1 MFKTNCF
8 RVRSDSVLS
17 EDQDLA
23 ASPVPEGEHEVR
35 AGDRVRLH
43 ADGCQRGR
51 IPHQEGDARSR
62 RVHHRGG
69 SNIVT
74 CTSWFR
80 HCSFDYRLR
89 LSLISAMSMEMVQS
103 IWMNLLVIF
112 YLLFFPWLTLKPQ
125 TDMIC
130 HRFDEHGQRQ
140 GAEWTRWRRKQAG
153 SWRRRRSFCKTSLF
167 VTLALNHLYFN
178 RSSQK
183 IADVVVSISVS

>member
-1 MFKTNCF
+1 MWPIFF
-8 RVRSDSVLS
+8 RVRSDPVLS

-69 SNIVT
+69 SNIAT
-74 CTSWFR
+74 YKSWFR

-112 YLLFFPWLTLKPQ
+112 YCFFPDWPSNLKLIWYATGLMNTAKDKEQNGRGGGENKQGPGGGGGVSVRPHYLWL
-125 TDMIC
+125 
-130 HRFDEHGQRQ
+130 
-140 GAEWTRWRRKQAG
+140 
-153 SWRRRRSFCKTSLF
+153 SL
-167 VTLALNHLYFN
+167 
-178 RSSQK
+178 
-183 IADVVVSISVS
+183 